1 MEELSPIR
9 IIEVELEQTDPKNET
24 NIEKLPWRD
33 MTVAAAAAGDGGRW
47 SATMDGG
54 RRSAS
59 YIVRFARE
67 LRSHWWWR

>member
-33 MTVAAAAAGDGGRW
+33 MTVAATAAGDRGRW
-47 SATMDGG
+47 PMT
-54 RRSAS
+54 AS
-59 YIVRFARE
+59 YAVRFVGE
-67 LRSHWWWR
+67 PRSHWWWR